1 VTAFLTLR
9 ASPAGEVTAVV
20 GPRLLAGLAEGPGL
34 REHRRRWPSPRR
46 LHEAQLLGLLDA
58 VTVHG
63 RGGAGFPFALKVR
76 TAVESG
82 KRRAVVVNASEGEP
96 GSAKDSSL
104 LVAAPHLVI
113 DGAQAVAQALGA
125 DTVHV
130 VVGHDRPAARLAL
143 EVALAER
150 DADRA
155 DHLPRVQ
162 VHVTRSVFVGGQER
176 AVLELLEG
184 RDNLPVTSWT
194 PAAVAGLRGRP
205 TLLSNAETYAQVG
218 ALLALGPAGYAELGT
233 PTEPG
238 TTLLTVAG
246 DGPHGVVL
254 EVPFGVGLGS
264 VLEYCGYAGDAAVLL
279 GGYHGTWVPPG
290 HAPQLPVSRRD
301 LAAARLTLGAGVV
314 LPLDAGTCPISVT
327 AGVTAYLAGAS
338 AGRCGPC
345 RNGLPALA
353 QAVAALA
360 DGAGRVATRRIQE
373 IAGVL
378 PGRGACAHPDGSVRL
393 VASMLTAFPE
403 EIRAHELGTCEA
415 VLSTTRSTTTR
426 STATTSTATSSTATR
441 STAGTGRRARHS

>member
-9 ASPAGEVTAVV
+9 ASPSGEVTAGV
-20 GPRLLAGLAEGPGL
+20 GPRLLAGLAAGPGL
-34 REHRRRWPSPRR
+34 REHRTLWPAARR

-58 VTVHG
+58 VAVHG
-63 RGGAGFPFALKVR
+63 RGGAGFPFARKVR
-76 TAVESG
+76 AAVESG

-96 GSAKDSSL
+96 ASAKDSSL
-104 LVAAPHLVI
+104 LVAVPHLVL
-113 DGAQAVAQALGA
+113 DGAQAVAQALRA
-125 DTVHV
+125 DVVHV

-143 EVALAER
+143 DVALAER
-150 DADRA
+150 DADRL
-155 DHLPRVQ
+155 DQLPAVE
-162 VHVTRSVFVGGQER
+162 VHVTRSPFVGGQEM

-184 RDNLPVTSWT
+184 RENLPVTAWV
-194 PAAVAGLRGRP
+194 PAAVAGQRGRP
-205 TLLSNAETYAQVG
+205 TLLSNAETYAQVA
-218 ALLALGPAGYAELGT
+218 ALLALGPAGYSELGT

-264 VLEYCGYAGDAAVLL
+264 VLEYCGYPGEAPVLL

-290 HAPQLPVSRRD
+290 HAPHLPVSRRE
-301 LAAARLTLGAGVV
+301 LAAVGLTLGAGVV

-345 RNGLPALA
+345 RNGLPALT

-360 DGAGRVATRRIQE
+360 DGAGRAATRRLE
-373 IAGVL
+373 ELTDLL
-378 PGRGACAHPDGSVRL
+378 PGRGACAHPDGSVRI

-403 EIRAHELGTCEA
+403 EVRAHELGTCTA
-415 VLSTTRSTTTR
+415 APRRS
-426 STATTSTATSSTATR
+426 
-441 STAGTGRRARHS
+441 RHG